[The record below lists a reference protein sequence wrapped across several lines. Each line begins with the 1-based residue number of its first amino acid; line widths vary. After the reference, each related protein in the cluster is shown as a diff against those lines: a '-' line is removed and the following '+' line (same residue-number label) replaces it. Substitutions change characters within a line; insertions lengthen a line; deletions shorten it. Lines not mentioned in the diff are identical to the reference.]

1 MFFLYFLIK
10 HIDNKFKNVFPKID
24 NNLVKN
30 CLTNYFTKLNI
41 AQLQHVFNSLETDK
55 NKLINKFKDCLIPFT
70 KSEQKLLTNLSSKLK
85 IKNVKFVKFTNM
97 HFNYPFTLRDIIFL
111 PTWKFKKN
119 YPQKELETTLMHE
132 YIHIL
137 QRFNQDIFDKF
148 YQNNYGNYLI
158 KVPRKQVTFEDQ
170 VGDNML
176 INPDA
181 DSNNYWFIKQNNGL
195 YYVPYIV
202 YNNNVLTN
210 RAYKVNVNV
219 NPNQYI
225 VSNDFINVDNLDYSK
240 LFNKKNVLLTDPNE
254 TFVNNLGY

>member
-1 MFFLYFLIK
+1 MFFLYFLIN
-10 HIDNKFKNVFPKID
+10 HINNKLKFKNVFPKID
-24 NNLVKN
+24 NNYLEN
-30 CLTNYFTKLNI
+30 CLSNYFKNLNI

-70 KSEQKLLTNLSSKLK
+70 KSEQKLLINLSSKLK

-170 VGDNML
+170 VGNNIV

-181 DSNNYWFIKQNNGL
+181 DTNNYWFIKQNNDL
-195 YYVPYIV
+195 YYVPYV
-202 YNNNVLTN
+202 VDNNKVITN
-210 RAYKVNVNV
+210 RAYKVNP

-225 VSNDFINVDNLDYSK
+225 VSNSFINVDNLNYSK
-240 LFNKKNVLLTDPNE
+240 QFNKTVLLTDPNE